1 MRAQV
6 PLFQNIPRERESN
19 ERGGVRKGQVVRLSR
34 GDGFTQGEKPD
45 VQEADGSTETAGK
58 TVFAERDGLIF
69 PDC

>member
-1 MRAQV
+1 M
-6 PLFQNIPRERESN
+6 
-19 ERGGVRKGQVVRLSR
+19 RKGQVVRLSR